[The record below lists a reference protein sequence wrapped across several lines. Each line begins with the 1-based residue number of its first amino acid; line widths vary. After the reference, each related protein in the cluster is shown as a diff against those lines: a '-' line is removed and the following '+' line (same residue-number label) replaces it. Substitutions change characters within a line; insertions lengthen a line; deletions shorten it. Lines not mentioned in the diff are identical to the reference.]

1 MKLIYLNAK
10 KYPGNTADHHYVRNL
25 AYAFQK
31 RLGEN
36 FTFVSLNTE
45 KDALPNISLASVFIP
60 FFLKK
65 TLVFFFW
72 LPWFYMRKVGPHKL
86 PNELVVFFSN
96 DLNLLT
102 LVIFWKTVLS
112 LHIKIVADWHHLT
125 HSWKDRFVSAHV
137 DYSITTSHKL
147 ANILQT
153 ISPLTPAHTVYG
165 GVDLDN
171 YDGQGDVVGL
181 RRDLELPEQSFLIGY
196 VGLFTTMGMEKGI
209 SMMIGALAKLTP
221 NFSMVFVGGNP
232 TEIEFYKKEALAL
245 NVSERCIFLPI
256 QPFSNVVKYEKAMD
270 VLVIPYPDKPHFRNY
285 GFPMK
290 IYEYMASGVPV
301 VYTKLDLIEEVVS
314 DCAYGIPP
322 DSSDE
327 LAQVLLNIRKDSKT
341 AGKLAKKSLEKV
353 KSLGWDDKARNILGV
368 FDIIPGMLTIPRA
381 ALKYILFQR
390 TDFSIYTRLRWSLRI
405 VMNKRIPIYNLAVK
419 LEALFLPR
427 RTRKLFSLDMG
438 REYSLVKK
446 YLPANPSNI
455 LDIGC
460 GVAGID
466 VMFHKHYIALNSDPH
481 FYLLDKS
488 IINSKV
494 YYGIEKEAAYYN
506 SLDIAKRLLMANGV
520 KESHIHTQ
528 EVTEAPLFPGMKF
541 DLVISLISWGFHY
554 PISAY
559 LDYTYGALTSGG
571 TLIVDVRKGT
581 EGEALL
587 EKKFGSLKII
597 SEAQKY
603 RRILVSK
610 M

>member
-1 MKLIYLNAK
+1 
-10 KYPGNTADHHYVRNL
+10 
-25 AYAFQK
+25 
-31 RLGEN
+31 
-36 FTFVSLNTE
+36 
-45 KDALPNISLASVFIP
+45 
-60 FFLKK
+60 
-65 TLVFFFW
+65 
-72 LPWFYMRKVGPHKL
+72 
-86 PNELVVFFSN
+86 
-96 DLNLLT
+96 
-102 LVIFWKTVLS
+102 
-112 LHIKIVADWHHLT
+112 
-125 HSWKDRFVSAHV
+125 
-137 DYSITTSHKL
+137 
-147 ANILQT
+147 
-153 ISPLTPAHTVYG
+153 
-165 GVDLDN
+165 
-171 YDGQGDVVGL
+171 
-181 RRDLELPEQSFLIGY
+181 
-196 VGLFTTMGMEKGI
+196 MEKGI

-455 LDIGC
+455 LDIGW